1 VAGLALATGK
11 QAERVVQ
18 HAGHLVGGQQGQPRR
33 HQLDRQWQAVE
44 PPADLRQRSMVEVG
58 RLEAGI
64 QAGCAIR
71 EQGNRVSRL
80 KTRQHPGG
88 LARKP

>member
-1 VAGLALATGK
+1 MPATWSAGSKANRGATSSIASG
-11 QAERVVQ
+11 R
-18 HAGHLVGGQQGQPRR
+18 
-33 HQLDRQWQAVE
+33 AVE